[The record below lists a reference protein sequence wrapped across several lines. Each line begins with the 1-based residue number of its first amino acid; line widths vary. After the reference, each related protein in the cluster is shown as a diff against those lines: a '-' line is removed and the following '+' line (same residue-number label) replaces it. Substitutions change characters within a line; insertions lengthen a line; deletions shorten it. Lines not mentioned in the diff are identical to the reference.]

1 MVLRNPIQ
9 QELLNGLLL
18 MELSGSLTRNM
29 LPLCDKKTKANV
41 IGFNFLRNKM
51 FTLNKKSCYGL
62 NEIKD
67 NSIHAVVTDPPYG
80 INLEEW
86 DKLPDKQIW
95 SDCFRVMKPGAF
107 LLCFSSIKF
116 QHIFTQQLI
125 DAGFIFKDVML
136 WTYLNGRVPPQDIS
150 QKIDKQ
156 LGIEREVIGE
166 YNYIQGS
173 PNSNKKDSYSKKVQK
188 TKSSEA
194 SSAWDG
200 FGMGLKTAYEP
211 IIMVQKPLEG
221 NVAENILKYR
231 TGSVNIDA
239 TRIPYDSGEDKVGHN
254 PHPLGRIMANIIQTE
269 DFGEYQKFFNIGRTP
284 SNQLDFNKLQNQV
297 MKMLSQEELQEYQKF
312 YLVSKV
318 RDGKKTGNT
327 HPTVKP
333 ISLMNCLNQ
342 LVGLKDETILDP
354 FCGSGSTG
362 VSALSLGMKFIGYEF
377 IEAHQAIA
385 EKRLQDADK

>member
-1 MVLRNPIQ
+1 
-9 QELLNGLLL
+9 
-18 MELSGSLTRNM
+18 
-29 LPLCDKKTKANV
+29 
-41 IGFNFLRNKM
+41 M

-62 NEIKD
+62 DGIEA

-116 QHIFTQQLI
+116 QHVFTQQLI

-150 QKIDKQ
+150 QKIDKH

-166 YNYIQGS
+166 YNYVQGS
-173 PNSNKKDSYSKKVQK
+173 PDSNKKDTYSKKVQK
-188 TKSSEA
+188 TKSSDT
-194 SSAWDG
+194 SSEWDG

-221 NVAENILKYR
+221 TMAENVLKYR
-231 TGSVNIDA
+231 TGAVNIDA
-239 TRIPYDSGEDKVGHN
+239 TRIPYDQGEDKVGHN

-269 DFGEYQKFFNIGRTP
+269 DFGEYQKFFNIKRTP
-284 SNQLDFNKLQNQV
+284 NNNINLEELQNQV
-297 MKMLSQEELQEYQKF
+297 NNMLSKEEIQEYQKF

-333 ISLMNCLNQ
+333 TALMNCLNQ
-342 LVGLKDETILDP
+342 LVGLKGETILDP

-362 VSALSLGMKFIGYEF
+362 VSALGLGMNFIGYEF
-377 IEAHQAIA
+377 IVSHQDIA
-385 EKRLQDADK
+385 EKRLNKAKDNEN